1 MNQNTSPI
9 VRWIAVLSFFMLD
22 LSFIRAIKDNP
33 AAIDELIISIQL
45 EYNILLSESARMI
58 ARFAI
63 AITDNRATKKYK
75 GRNDSLFLWIFKRP
89 IKLLN
94 EFSDH
99 HMEIIQANKPQ
110 YSYVILYL
118 IVV

>member
-1 MNQNTSPI
+1 MNQNTRPI

-33 AAIDELIISIQL
+33 AAIDELIINIQL

-58 ARFAI
+58 TRFAI
-63 AITDNRATKKYK
+63 AIADNRATKKYK
-75 GRNDSLFLWIFKRP
+75 GRNDSLFIWLFKRS

-94 EFSDH
+94 EFSYH
-99 HMEIIQANKPQ
+99 CIEITHAIKSRNT
-110 YSYVILYL
+110 
-118 IVV
+118 